1 MLPSTLPEHIMTETI
16 EYPPIGLSHDHPRRQ
31 LRDLTREEF
40 IDKFGSGTLRKSARL
55 GFYVQDAYLRE
66 RAQVEFGYGF
76 EVVARSRVT
85 YSDIRLVPGAPLTE
99 LGWHA
104 ERMIEMR
111 PFEEDEFF
119 CKQFEV
125 EYADGKKREGAGIL
139 VWKTS
144 AGWIPPGQMV
154 LAIVAERVNGEY
166 LGAINPF

>member
-1 MLPSTLPEHIMTETI
+1 MTEII
-16 EYPPIGLSHDHPRRQ
+16 ESQTIGLPQDHPRRQ

-40 IDKFGSGTLRKSARL
+40 IEKFGSGTLRKSARL
-55 GFYVQDAYLRE
+55 GFYIQDAYLRE

-76 EVVARSRVT
+76 EIVARSRVT
-85 YSDIRLVPGAPLTE
+85 YSDIKLVPGAPLTE

-111 PFEEDEFF
+111 PFGEDEFL

-125 EYADGKKREGAGIL
+125 EYADGNKREGAGIL

-144 AGWIPPGQMV
+144 AHWIPQGQMV
-154 LAIVAERVNGEY
+154 LAIVAERVHGEY
-166 LGAINPF
+166 RGAINPF